1 MFRKTWLPLVLITV
15 VFGFSACSPSHK
27 LCNFALKK
35 DGKVYM
41 YSMMGQFIVEH
52 QLEQGETPTIMPQR
66 SLVLID
72 GDYYIDASQ
81 MEHVVNVLS
90 GNYKLYPK
98 QEPSFDGYLAAGK
111 HEVHHKKYTQRATEN
126 IGTMANEVRVTLK
139 DTSGSKEML
148 IRWQRQPEI
157 EALENCEVHQLK
169 MDRSYAPGEQ
179 VITLEDGVVV
189 PLQTLIDFYDPRI
202 EAEYDSEQDMVYFIV
217 P

>member
-1 MFRKTWLPLVLITV
+1 MSRASYFLPFALSLLLV
-15 VFGFSACSPSHK
+15 FSACSPSHK
-27 LCNFALKK
+27 ICNFALKK

-52 QLEQGETPTIMPQR
+52 QLSQGETPTVMPQR

-72 GDYYIDASQ
+72 GDYYIDAGQ

-98 QEPSFDGYLAAGK
+98 QEPSFDGYLAAGDHK
-111 HEVHHKKYTQRATEN
+111 VHNKKYTQRATET
-126 IGTMANEVRVTLK
+126 IGQMANEVRVTLK

-148 IRWQRQPEI
+148 VRWQRQPDI

-169 MDRSYAPGEQ
+169 IDRSYAPGER
-179 VITLEDGVVV
+179 VISLEDGVVV
-189 PLQTLIDFYDPRI
+189 PLQSLIDFYDPRI
-202 EAEYDSEQDMVYFIV
+202 EAEYDSDHDLVYFII